1 MNGPD
6 RERRDREIELL
17 FLAGNKPQAIADLYD
32 LKAVRVRRI
41 LKARGCLIEHPYA
54 PADELHSV
62 WDLPDAQRRAAIW
75 ERQHEAAR
83 EALQVLRSITQAR
96 VHRGEFGTCRSERV
110 S

>member
-6 RERRDREIELL
+6 RENRDREIEML
-17 FLAGNKPQAIADLYD
+17 FLAGNKPQAIADLYG

-41 LKARGCLIEHPYA
+41 LKERGHSLEHPYA
-54 PADELHSV
+54 HTDDFHSV

-83 EALQVLRSITQAR
+83 EALQSCAA
-96 VHRGEFGTCRSERV
+96 
-110 S
+110 

>member
-41 LKARGCLIEHPYA
+41 LKERGHDLEHPYT
-54 PADELHSV
+54 PTDELHSV

-75 ERQHEAAR
+75 ERQHEGAR
-83 EALQVLRSITQAR
+83 KALQALVIHAISTHQQAQQ
-96 VHRGEFGTCRSERV
+96 EAA
-110 S
+110 